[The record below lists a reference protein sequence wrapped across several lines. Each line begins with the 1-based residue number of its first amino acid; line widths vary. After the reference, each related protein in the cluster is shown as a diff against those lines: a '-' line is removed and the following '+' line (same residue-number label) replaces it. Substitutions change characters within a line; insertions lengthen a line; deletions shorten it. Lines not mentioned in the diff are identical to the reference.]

1 VCPETGNE
9 VGAREG
15 GRRDRTAQR
24 NGHRIWSPV
33 SSPDCAQPLNTPV
46 RLLEIRDL
54 VKRFTG
60 TIAVDHADLEVEA
73 GEIHAL
79 LGANGAGKSTVIK
92 LLAGVYKPDEGDIYF
107 QGERVDPSTEHLPI
121 AFIHQDLGLIDG
133 LSIAENFGLVM
144 GFPRRRGIID
154 WDRLAQ
160 QTLAALQ
167 SIGTKLDPLTLVAA
181 LPLAERAMVAIARAL
196 QVKDIRLLV
205 LDEPTA
211 SLTEA
216 DVSRLFATL
225 GILRKQGIGMLYVT
239 HRLDE
244 VFRIADRVSVFRD
257 GRRIST
263 TAVGNTTTDEIV
275 TQIVGREP
283 AQIVSVDRESRSAVP
298 VLELSNA
305 VSGEVGP
312 VSTVLG
318 TGEIVG
324 LVGLRGAGQETIG
337 RLLFGAKPLSRGSL
351 IADGKPVEDLTPN
364 ASIRRGVGFVSSER
378 AAESLAASLSVRE
391 NIYLSPLISGRHA
404 WELKSRKSERQ
415 AAYDAAN
422 ASDIR
427 PRDPEFLVGVLSGG
441 NQQKV
446 VLARWL
452 YPGRCRLLVLEEPT
466 LGVDVGAK
474 VDIYNSLAAMVKS
487 GLSVVVVSSDF
498 DEVCII
504 CDRAIVFNH
513 GRVVTELTRQQL
525 TPANLIRWASGDST
539 ESEESKW

>member
-1 VCPETGNE
+1 LST
-9 VGAREG
+9 
-15 GRRDRTAQR
+15 
-24 NGHRIWSPV
+24 
-33 SSPDCAQPLNTPV
+33 TP
-46 RLLEIRDL
+46 RLLEIRGL

-92 LLAGVYKPDEGDIYF
+92 LLAGVYRPDEGEIYF
-107 QGERVDPSTEHLPI
+107 HGERVDPSAEHLPI
-121 AFIHQDLGLIDG
+121 AFIHQDLGLIDS
-133 LSIAENFGLVM
+133 LSIAENFGLVL

-154 WDRLAQ
+154 WNRLAQ
-160 QTLAALQ
+160 QTRVALR
-167 SIGTKLDPLTLVAA
+167 SIGAELDPLALVVT

-196 QVKDIRLLV
+196 QVKDISLLV

-211 SLTEA
+211 SLTEE
-216 DVSRLFATL
+216 DVSRLFSTL
-225 GILRKQGIGMLYVT
+225 DILREQGIGMLYVT

-263 TAVGNTTTDEIV
+263 AAVSTTTTDEIV

-283 AQIVSVDRESRSAVP
+283 TQMVSVNREPPGSHP
-298 VLELSNA
+298 LFELKNA
-305 VSGEVGP
+305 VSGTVGP
-312 VSTVLG
+312 VSTILSA
-318 TGEIVG
+318 GEILG
-324 LVGLRGAGQETIG
+324 LVGLRGAGQEIIG
-337 RLLFGAKPLSRGSL
+337 RLLFGARPLSHGSL
-351 IADGKPVEDLTPN
+351 IADGQPLEKITPN
-364 ASIRRGVGFVSSER
+364 SSIRNGVGFVSSER
-378 AAESLAASLSVRE
+378 AAESLAGSLAVRE
-391 NIYLSPLISGRHA
+391 NLYLSPLISGRRA
-404 WELKSRKSERQ
+404 WELKSRKGERQ
-415 AAYDAAN
+415 AASETADTF
-422 ASDIR
+422 DIR
-427 PRDPEFLVGVLSGG
+427 PRDPEFLVGALSGG

-452 YPGRCRLLVLEEPT
+452 APGRCRLLVLEEPT

-487 GLSVVVVSSDF
+487 GLSLVVVSSDF
-498 DEVCII
+498 DEVCTI

-513 GRVVTELTRQQL
+513 GRVAAELPRQQL

-539 ESEESKW
+539 ESGL